1 MRWVVPF
8 VSFCAGSSFGMLT
21 MCCLIA
27 NHWNEKEREVM
38 ADAGGSGEQD
48 SEPGDQHDEVVDA
61 DSQPGRDDVPPTQEA
76 GKGPEK
82 E

>member
-1 MRWVVPF
+1 MRGVGPF
-8 VSFCAGSSFGMLT
+8 VSFCAGASFGMLT

-27 NHWNEKEREVM
+27 NRWNEKEREVK

-48 SEPGDQHDEVVDA
+48 GEPGDQHDEVVDA
-61 DSQPGRDDVPPTQEA
+61 DSHPGRNDVPPTQEA